1 MNKIYLSL
9 AIHNHQPVGNFDFV
23 FEEAYTK
30 AYEPM
35 IALLEKHPGVRLAL
49 HYSGSLRD
57 WLKAHRPEF
66 LHRVRTLVGR
76 KQIEIM
82 TGGYYEPVL
91 TALPEADKL
100 GQIQK
105 MTEAIQTDF
114 AYQPIGLWL
123 AERVWEPQLPK
134 ALHEANI
141 AYTIVDDTHFKNAGY
156 TDDDLF
162 GYYVTEEQGHPI
174 DIFAT
179 SKHLRYS
186 LPWTPVAE
194 VIQWLRD
201 QADRTLLPGA
211 PLRVAVMGDDGEKF
225 GLWPT
230 TYEHCWAGGWMDA
243 LFTALEENADW
254 LITCPPAE
262 VLDLISPLG
271 RVYLPVA
278 SYDEMG
284 EWSLPAS
291 LSREFTQLKERLQ
304 TAGREDIL
312 RFLRGGMWRSFM
324 VKYPEVNTL
333 HKRMLWASERVHRMK
348 RAAARSDALDH
359 LWASQCNCPYWH
371 GVFGGV
377 YLFHIREAN
386 YAHLIEAQNIADRL
400 AHPADEWIEAEAAD
414 VDRDGRDEAVVS
426 SDTQW
431 LMFSP
436 GVGGALIEWDWRKR
450 GVNVLNTLT
459 RWREGYHQDLIDAA
473 AKNAVVIAGQSS
485 KLESIHT
492 SVVKAKEP
500 GLDKK
505 LIVDWYRRSSLIDHV
520 FAPDAS
526 SDTFYRASYAEWGDF
541 VNQPYEL
548 KINRSAKK
556 ITLTLAREG
565 GVWIDNVRH
574 PLRIEKKITVAAG
587 QTDFTAAYTLTNI
600 GTEKISARF
609 GIETNWGIS
618 GGDATE
624 GAYSLWPGGDLIRL
638 NAIDA
643 VASSKE
649 VAIVN
654 ERVGRG
660 LIHLSGEAAWWQF
673 PIETISLSEAGF
685 EKTYQGTT
693 LLAHWPLD
701 LEPGAM
707 WKMKAQIELVH
718 GV

>member
-49 HYSGSLRD
+49 HYSGPLRD

-66 LHRVRTLVGR
+66 MRRVRSLVGR

-91 TALPEADKL
+91 TALPDADKI
-100 GQIQK
+100 GQVQK

-114 AYQPIGLWL
+114 AYKPIGLWL

-134 ALHEANI
+134 SLREADI
-141 AYTIVDDTHFKNAGY
+141 DYTIVDDTHFKNAGY
-156 TDDDLF
+156 TDNDLF
-162 GYYVTEEQGHPI
+162 GYYVTEEQGQPLN
-174 DIFAT
+174 IFAT
-179 SKHLRYS
+179 SKQLRYA
-186 LPWTPVAE
+186 LPWTPVEE

-201 QADRTLLPGA
+201 QADRPLLPGA
-211 PLRVAVMGDDGEKF
+211 PQRVAVMGDDGEKF

-230 TYEHCWAGGWMDA
+230 TYEHCWEGGWMDA
-243 LFTALEENADW
+243 LFTALEQNSDW

-262 VLDLISPLG
+262 VLDLIAPLG

-284 EWSLPAS
+284 EWSLPAP
-291 LSREFTQLKERLQ
+291 LSREFAQVKERLQ
-304 TAGREDIL
+304 TEGRKDVL

-324 VKYPEVNTL
+324 VKYPEVNSL

-348 RAAARSDALDH
+348 KAAARSEALDH

-386 YAHLIEAQNIADRL
+386 YAHLIEAQNIADR
-400 AHPADEWIEAEAAD
+400 ASHPAETWIEVEQVD
-414 VDRDGRDEAVVS
+414 VDRDGHAEAVIA
-426 SDTQW
+426 SDAQW

-436 GVGGALIEWDWRKR
+436 GVGGALLEWDWRKR

-473 AKNAVVIAGQSS
+473 AKGEVVIAGQSH

-500 GLDKK
+500 GLEKR
-505 LIVDWYRRSSLIDHV
+505 LIVDWYRRSSLIDHII
-520 FAPDAS
+520 APDAS
-526 SDTFYRASYAEWGDF
+526 SDAFYRASYAEWGDF
-541 VNQPYEL
+541 VNQPYEM

-556 ITLTLAREG
+556 ITLTLVRAG
-565 GVWIDNVRH
+565 GVWIDTVRH
-574 PLRIEKKITVAAG
+574 PLRIEKKITVESG
-587 QTDFTAAYTLTNI
+587 QSALAIAYTLTNI
-600 GTEKISARF
+600 GEEKISARF
-609 GIETNWGIS
+609 GVETNWGIS

-624 GAYSLWPGGDLIRL
+624 GAYSLWPGSDLIRL
-638 NAIDA
+638 NAIIA
-643 VASSKE
+643 VPSSKE

-660 LIHLSGEAAWWQF
+660 FIQLSDAAAWWQF

-701 LEPGAM
+701 LEPGGA
-707 WKMKAQIELVH
+707 WKMKMQIELMH
-718 GV
+718 GK